1 MGGSKRERVWGR
13 AAPWLAGLGVVLFAS
28 AMVIEQVGLFG
39 VPKGTEDGLFFTA
52 MLGLAVLSWG
62 GAGALIG
69 ARRPENALSL
79 VLAGEA
85 FVLGLISFSQTYDR
99 SELPARSVAE
109 VLSDWLLVPLL
120 LAVPLLLLLFPT
132 GRPPTRRWRWA
143 GWAIGA
149 SAATGIVGFTVRGS
163 DSTESPFLA
172 ELLLSASGVLALI
185 GTVLALASVVVRFR
199 RSRGEERAQM
209 RWLVS
214 IALLGALV
222 FVINVVIE
230 GAAGEGSPTAEI
242 LFAVMLVI
250 LTVGLPASIGVSI
263 LRYRLYEL
271 DVVIKKT
278 VVFAILAVLLTSVAV
293 VALLGASSLITEAA
307 STETETGVVATALFV
322 VGMLVWPL
330 WRLARRIADRMVFGG
345 RSTPYE
351 ALTQFSRRIG
361 ETYSAND
368 VLPRMA
374 HVLAQATRAQV
385 ARVWVIVDRDLR
397 LEASWPNDAHD
408 LLTQVRLPVDALP
421 DLGDEQVE
429 VRHQGELLGALTV
442 SMPASDP
449 MNPSKEKL
457 VQDLAS
463 QAGPVLRNVRLV
475 RDLRE
480 SRRRIVSA
488 QDERARKLERD
499 IHDGVQQQLVALQ
512 VKQRLAEGFM
522 ESDPARA
529 RAMLS
534 ELQAET
540 ATALED
546 LRNLAR
552 GIYPPLLA
560 DKGLS
565 VALEAQARKAPLPV
579 SVEADSIGRYEQEVE
594 SAVYFCTLEALN
606 NVAKYAEATE
616 ASILLEQ
623 SNGALA
629 FSVTD
634 DGHGFDPNTAG
645 RGTGL
650 QGMAD
655 RLEAIG
661 GELTIESAPGHGT
674 SVLGHV
680 PTGGRPG

>member
-361 ETYSAND
+361 ETYSADD

-680 PTGGRPG
+680 PTGGRRG